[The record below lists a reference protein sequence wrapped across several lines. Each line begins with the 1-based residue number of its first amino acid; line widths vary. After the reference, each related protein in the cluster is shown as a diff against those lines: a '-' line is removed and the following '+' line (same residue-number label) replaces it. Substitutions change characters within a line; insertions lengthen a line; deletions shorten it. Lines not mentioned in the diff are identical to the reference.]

1 MASLQTL
8 SLIGMKLYFIFTI
21 VIAFNF
27 AGQSQIDTSLLTKN
41 IHAAEDSMVAI
52 SKRKDWNAYADY
64 MHPAVIE
71 MSGGKEGFIEII
83 ESQSEFLDSVQLY
96 RVGKIFQL
104 SKTGNQYQCIVEAFI
119 QMKINGE
126 VASGSSY
133 DIAISEYGKKW
144 TFFRIP
150 PTVTSDQI
158 KELLPGLNPDF
169 RFPRSQTEVGKGL
182 EQFMATY
189 VVEYLE

>member
-1 MASLQTL
+1 M
-8 SLIGMKLYFIFTI
+8 GMKQYFIFTI
-21 VIAFNF
+21 ITAFSLNTQ
-27 AGQSQIDTSLLTKN
+27 AQVDTSLLTKN
-41 IHAAEDSMVAI
+41 ICAAEDSMVAI

-64 MHPAVIE
+64 MHPVVIE
-71 MSGGKEGFIEII
+71 MSGGKEGFIQIL
-83 ESQSEFLDSVQLY
+83 ESQSEILDSVQLY
-96 RVGKIFQL
+96 KVGKIFQL

-133 DIAISEYGKKW
+133 DIAISKDGNKW
-144 TFFRIP
+144 IFFRIP

-169 RFPRSQTEVGKGL
+169 KFPRSQTDVGKTL
-182 EQFMATY
+182 DEFMAGY
-189 VVEYLE
+189 AIQYLE